1 MKRTLQQFAAPI
13 SAMLLLM
20 VVTAC
25 SNITHNKTDDGN
37 QENFKQEKKLSE
49 APDMN
54 NELMPAKPKV

>member
-1 MKRTLQQFAAPI
+1 MKRTLQQLAAPI

-37 QENFKQEKKLSE
+37 QDNFKDEKNISGT
-49 APDMN
+49 PDMN
-54 NELMPAKPKV
+54 NDLMPAKPKV

>member
-13 SAMLLLM
+13 TAMLLLM

-25 SNITHNKTDDGN
+25 SNITHNKTEDSN
-37 QENFKQEKKLSE
+37 QDNFKQEKNLSE

-54 NELMPAKPKV
+54 NDLMPAKPKV

>member
-13 SAMLLLM
+13 TAMLLLM

-25 SNITHNKTDDGN
+25 SNITHNKTEDSN
-37 QENFKQEKKLSE
+37 QDNCKQEKNLSE

-54 NELMPAKPKV
+54 NDLMPAKPKV